1 MYDPRSLL
9 PLIDRLCTHIAEW
22 QDSHDENTINETIE
36 THPFA
41 GCNLDLLERTLTG
54 YLDRLTTGNYPFFHP
69 SYAGQMLKPPHPA
82 ALLGYWA
89 AQFINPNN
97 HALDGGP
104 PVSLVREGAWSL
116 FRLMQ
121 DGQLRGLGPPD
132 VFELGLGSG
141 RHRVRFRLK
150 AASVENPFDLGL
162 LAGFACPEA
171 L

>member
-1 MYDPRSLL
+1 VALAPAGLAALERARRIGSALFPAGPQPRVGFSLT
-9 PLIDRLCTHIAEW
+9 P
-22 QDSHDENTINETIE
+22 
-36 THPFA
+36 
-41 GCNLDLLERTLTG
+41 LDL
-54 YLDRLTTGNYPFFHP
+54 D
-69 SYAGQMLKPPHPA
+69 PA
-82 ALLGYWA
+82 AASVGLDLDGQDLRYDHGPAVPKAFLWPGPGGTGIVRLSFA
-89 AQFINPNN
+89 P
-97 HALDGGP
+97 LDGGP

-116 FRLMQ
+116 FRLLQ

-132 VFELGLGSG
+132 LFELGLGSG